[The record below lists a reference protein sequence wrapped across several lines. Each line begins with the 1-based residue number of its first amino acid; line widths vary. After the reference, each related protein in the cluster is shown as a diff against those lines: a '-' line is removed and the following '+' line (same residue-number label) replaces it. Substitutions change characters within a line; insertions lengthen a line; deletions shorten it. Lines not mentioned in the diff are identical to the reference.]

1 VQKMDNLTHTL
12 TGIAL
17 GQAGLKHKTR
27 YAMLALIIASNLPD
41 ADIMRATRGSV
52 DYLAYHRGITHS
64 LLGLTGLA
72 VILAAAIF
80 FLGRK
85 AVPKKHAPPVSLKW
99 LFLICWIATACHV
112 LMDFT
117 NQYGVRL
124 FLPFSDR
131 WVAWDIMPIVG
142 PYLLFLLIV
151 GLGFPAI
158 LKLVTEEVGAGKSAS
173 KTAQKGAII
182 SLCAMVALWGLHDF
196 SHRRALGM
204 LNARLYGEEIPLR
217 SGAFPSP
224 LNPFQWNGV
233 VETASSYYL
242 LDVDALMSNIDT
254 QNATRLY
261 KPAPSP
267 ALVAA
272 KKSRAARIFLDFAR
286 FPLATV
292 RTSHDEGFEV
302 YLRDLRFATPGSHI
316 WRFVMEIDLDSR
328 LQVRGQSFSF
338 VRDAPVR

>member
-1 VQKMDNLTHTL
+1 MDNLTHTL

-41 ADIMRATRGSV
+41 ADIVAATRGSV

-72 VILAAAIF
+72 FILAAIIF

-85 AVPKKHAPPVSLKW
+85 AAPKKHVPPVSFKW
-99 LFLICWIATACHV
+99 LFLMCWIATACHV

-117 NQYGVRL
+117 NQYGIRP
-124 FLPFSDR
+124 FLPFSGR
-131 WVAWDIMPIVG
+131 WVAWDIMPIIG
-142 PYLLFLLIV
+142 PYLLFFLIV

-158 LKLVTEEVGAGKSAS
+158 LKLVTEEVGAGKSTPKA
-173 KTAQKGAII
+173 ARKGAIF
-182 SLCAMVALWGLHDF
+182 SLCAMVALWGFRDL
-196 SHRRALGM
+196 SHRRALSM
-204 LNARLYGEEIPLR
+204 LNARLFREEIPLR
-217 SGAFPSP
+217 SGAFPYP

-242 LDVDALMSNIDT
+242 LDVDALMSNVGAPS
-254 QNATRLY
+254 ATRWY
-261 KPAPSP
+261 KPASSP
-267 ALVAA
+267 ALAAA
-272 KKSRAARIFLDFAR
+272 KKSRAARIFLNFAR
-286 FPLATV
+286 FPLAAV

-316 WRFVMEIDLDSR
+316 WRFVMEIDLNSR

-338 VRDAPVR
+338 ARESPVR